1 MLGFV
6 ALLHLFF
13 IWFRVQGLGLDRF
26 CVCVLAVALGV
37 RLFRPFAF
45 FGGERG
51 RELGV
56 GRVSGSACRV

>member
-51 RELGV
+51 EGAWGGESFRFGM
-56 GRVSGSACRV
+56 